1 MAKNSQ
7 KTALSVRA
15 QNITPSITLA
25 ITSKAKEMKNEGI
38 DVLGFGAGEPDFD
51 TPEHIKQEAKKAI
64 DEGFTKYTPAAGTV
78 ELKKAIR
85 NEFEKEIGIGYDVSQ
100 IVISCGAKH
109 SLFNLFQCILNEGD
123 EVIIPSPYWVSYPE
137 MVKMAGGIPVFVRGD
152 EENYFQLTMKNLAK
166 TITPRTKAII
176 INSPCNPTG
185 CIMDEKVLKEIA
197 EFSIENNIFVASD
210 EIYNRIVYGSMEA
223 KSILAVCPDLKDL
236 TIVINGVSKSFSM
249 TGWRIGYMAAPEP
262 IASAVAGYQSHSTS
276 NPTSIA
282 QKAALAAINGGYGC
296 VKEMVIEFKKRRDYM
311 VDKLNSISGIS
322 CVKPGGAFY
331 VFPNISRFGMKSTD
345 FASNLLKNEHVAVVP
360 GSAFGWDTHV
370 RLSYAVS
377 MEVIKEG
384 LDRIEKYVKAL

>member
-1 MAKNSQ
+1 MAKNNQ
-7 KTALSVRA
+7 KTALSLRA

-25 ITSKAKEMKNEGI
+25 ITSKAKEMRDEGI
-38 DVLGFGAGEPDFD
+38 NVLGFGAGEPDFD
-51 TPEHIKQEAKKAI
+51 TPEHIKKEARKAI

-78 ELKKAIR
+78 ELRKAVG
-85 NEFEKEIGIGYDVSQ
+85 NEFEKETGIGYDVSQ

-109 SLFNLFQCILNEGD
+109 SLCNLFQCILNEGD

-152 EENYFQLTMKNLAK
+152 EKDYFQLTIRNLAK

-185 CIMDEKVLKEIA
+185 CIMDEKILKEIA
-197 EFSIENNIFVASD
+197 EFAIENNIFVVSD
-210 EIYNRIVYGSMEA
+210 EIYNRIVYGNMEA
-223 KSILAVCPDLKDL
+223 KSILTVCPGLKDL

-249 TGWRIGYMAAPEP
+249 TGWRIGYMAAPKP
-262 IASAVAGYQSHSTS
+262 IASAVASYQSHSTS

-282 QKAALAAINGGYGC
+282 QKAALAALNGGYEC
-296 VKEMVIEFKKRRDYM
+296 VKEMVEEFKKRRDYM
-311 VDKLNSISGIS
+311 VDKLNSIPGIS
-322 CVKPGGAFY
+322 CTKPGGAFY

-345 FASNLLKNEHVAVVP
+345 FASNLLKNDHVAVVP

-384 LDRIEKYVKAL
+384 LDRVEKYVKAL